1 MFIFFI
7 AARNTIGALSRGQ
20 LWSQNLRWKTQ
31 WNPTVL
37 HAFGGLNQKE
47 DGKIYKTIFK
57 SNTSTEV

>member
-7 AARNTIGALSRGQ
+7 AARNKIGASSRGQ

-37 HAFGGLNQKE
+37 HAFGLNRKE